1 MKKFFLS
8 LLFIF
13 IFFVLL
19 ILIFIGYFLLRY
31 KQWERDFSSNI
42 NEEYVIDKEVI
53 KSKEFNK
60 KITQFSLSL
69 EDTEFLELNVQE
81 VGSVIFSVF
90 DSYMEEDMSI
100 EKLYIVP
107 SDSVWNI
114 FVKVKYQNL
123 SVWFSTD
130 INKDS
135 VQSAQIYIKDV
146 KIGPFFLSKY
156 NKGLVTT
163 INRGIG
169 DSIVTLNENG
179 LVGRYIE
186 NIELTSNSVVIKG
199 SRY

>member
-156 NKGLVTT
+156 NKGLVTA